1 MSLAGVWYALA
12 HVGYK
17 GEACMNI
24 YVGGLS
30 YDTTEADLRDAFE
43 AFGAVTS
50 VNIIKDQ
57 FTGQSRGFGFVE
69 MPTTSEAQAAISGLN
84 GQELRGRTL
93 NVNEAR
99 PRTDSRTDRRPGGPG
114 RGQGGGGQGGRR
126 RPF

>member
-1 MSLAGVWYALA
+1 
-12 HVGYK
+12 
-17 GEACMNI
+17 MNI

-30 YDTTEADLRDAFE
+30 YEATEADLRDAFE
-43 AFGAVTS
+43 AFGTVAS

-69 MPTTSEAQAAISGLN
+69 MPTASEAQAAISGLN